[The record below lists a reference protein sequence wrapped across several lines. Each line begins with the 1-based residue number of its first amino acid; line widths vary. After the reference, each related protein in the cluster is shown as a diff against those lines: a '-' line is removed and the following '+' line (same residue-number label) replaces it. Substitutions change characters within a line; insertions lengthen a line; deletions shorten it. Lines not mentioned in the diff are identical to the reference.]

1 MNEGKGIDILMDFLN
16 SDILNFNDKTHDVKK
31 GQYLLVTQNIP
42 KCYKDSL
49 LKKNCSDP
57 CLH

>member
-1 MNEGKGIDILMDFLN
+1 MTNLIPEGLFFFKMNEGKGMDILMDFLN

-42 KCYKDSL
+42 QML
-49 LKKNCSDP
+49 
-57 CLH
+57 

>member
-1 MNEGKGIDILMDFLN
+1 MTNLIPEGLFFFIMNEGKGIDILMDFLN

-42 KCYKDSL
+42 QML
-49 LKKNCSDP
+49 
-57 CLH
+57 